1 MLVVVQDIGQQVI
14 GDHPEIYAALGLQG
28 ANMGL
33 NPPAMP
39 LIHIEELSKR
49 FGVNAALQD
58 VNLILEAGSI
68 HALLGQ
74 NGAGKSTI
82 IKILSGLYTPTSGRI
97 TVAGHALGTP
107 EATANMAF
115 IHQDL
120 GLVDSMTIAENIAL
134 STGFGRSGG
143 FISWRQVRDDAAEAL
158 QTVASHLEPDRYVS
172 ELSRA
177 DKSLVAIARAL
188 ASNASVIVLD
198 EPTASLPAADSRRLF
213 DVLEKLRSQGHGLLY
228 VSHRLDEVFAISD
241 TVTVLR
247 DGRLIHSGPI
257 AQKSPRELV
266 VDIVGRK
273 PVSYTSGSGV
283 QQDVERLD
291 VHELTTSQTQAVS
304 FTVHAGEVVGM
315 VGLTGA
321 GHMELGRAL
330 AGARRITSGSVKLDS
345 KDYQPRTPS
354 EAVDAGVGFVTSNRM
369 EEGCAPELTLRENFL
384 PNPAIRSKN
393 PFAWTSPKT
402 ERKLAGE
409 LVERYGVR
417 PALTEVAIATLSGG
431 NQQKIMIGR
440 WLSTRR
446 KLIILEEPTAGVDV
460 GAKAD
465 IYTLLEESLAGGLA
479 VLMISTDFEE
489 VANVCH
495 RALVFV
501 QGKVTAELSG
511 PDLSIAN
518 LTAAASGAALTSE

>member
-1 MLVVVQDIGQQVI
+1 
-14 GDHPEIYAALGLQG
+14 
-28 ANMGL
+28 MGT
-33 NPPAMP
+33 NPPSKT
-39 LIHIEELSKR
+39 LIQIDRLSKR

-58 VNLILEAGSI
+58 VDLTLEAGSI

-74 NGAGKSTI
+74 NGAGKSTL
-82 IKILSGLYTPTSGRI
+82 IKILSGLYSPTSGRI

-107 EATANMAF
+107 EAAASMAF

-134 STGFGRSGG
+134 GTGFGRSGG
-143 FISWRQVRDDAAEAL
+143 LISWHKVREGAAEAL
-158 QTVASHLEPDRYVS
+158 QTVAAHLEPDRYVS

-198 EPTASLPAADSRRLF
+198 EPTASLPAADSRKLF
-213 DVLEKLRSQGHGLLY
+213 DVLERLRSKGHGLLY

-266 VDIVGRK
+266 VDIVGHK
-273 PVSYTSGSGV
+273 PASYSSKSMVG
-283 QQDVERLD
+283 QNAERLA
-291 VHELTTSQTQAVS
+291 VHELATERTRPVS
-304 FTVHAGEVVGM
+304 FSVRAGEVVGM

-321 GHMELGRAL
+321 GHMEIGRAL
-330 AGARRITSGSVKLDS
+330 AGAYRIHSGSVTLDS
-345 KDYQPRTPS
+345 ENYQPRS
-354 EAVDAGVGFVTSNRM
+354 ASDAVAAGIGFVTSNRM
-369 EEGCAPELTLRENFL
+369 DEGCAPELTLRENFL
-384 PNPAIRSKN
+384 PNPGVHSKN
-393 PFAWTSPKT
+393 PFLWTKPKE
-402 ERKLAGE
+402 ERRLAE
-409 LVERYGVR
+409 SLIARYGVR
-417 PALTEVAIATLSGG
+417 PALPEVAIATLSGG

-440 WLSTRR
+440 WLSANR

-465 IYTLLEESLAGGLA
+465 IYRLLEESLAAGLA

-489 VANVCH
+489 VASVCQ

-501 QGKVTAELSG
+501 QGNVTTELSG
-511 PDLSIAN
+511 PDLTIAN
-518 LTAAASGAALTSE
+518 LTAAASGAAHTSE

>member
-1 MLVVVQDIGQQVI
+1 
-14 GDHPEIYAALGLQG
+14 
-28 ANMGL
+28 MGP

-39 LIHIEELSKR
+39 LIHIEKLSKR

-58 VNLILEAGSI
+58 VDLTLETGSI

-74 NGAGKSTI
+74 NGAGKSTL
-82 IKILSGLYTPTSGRI
+82 IKILSGLYEATSGSI
-97 TVAGHALGTP
+97 TVAGHPLGSP
-107 EATANMAF
+107 EATGSMAF

-134 STGFGRSGG
+134 GTGFGRSGG
-143 FISWRQVRDDAAEAL
+143 FISWRQVRDAAADAL

-172 ELSRA
+172 ELTRA

-188 ASNASVIVLD
+188 ATSASVIVLD

-213 DVLEKLRSQGHGLLY
+213 EVLEKLRSKGHGLLY

-247 DGRLIHSGPI
+247 DGRLIHTGPI
-257 AQKSPRELV
+257 ARKSPRELV
-266 VDIVGRK
+266 VDIVGHK
-273 PVSYTSGSGV
+273 PTPYTSGSGV
-283 QQDVERLD
+283 RKDVERLK
-291 VHELTTSQTQAVS
+291 VTELSTFQTRAVS
-304 FTVHAGEVVGM
+304 FSVHEGEVVGM

-330 AGARRITSGSVKLDS
+330 AGAHRITSGSVLLDS
-345 KDYQPRTPS
+345 KAYQPRTPS

-384 PNPAIRSKN
+384 PNPGIYSRN
-393 PFAWTSPKT
+393 PFAWTSPRA
-402 ERKLAGE
+402 ERKVAVD

-440 WLSTRR
+440 WLSTKR

-465 IYTLLEESLAGGLA
+465 IYTLLEESLADGLA
-479 VLMISTDFEE
+479 VLMISSDFEE
-489 VANVCH
+489 VANVCD

-501 QGKVTAELSG
+501 QGTVTAELSG
-511 PDLSIAN
+511 AELSIAN
-518 LTAAASGAALTSE
+518 LTAAASGAAFTSE

>member
-1 MLVVVQDIGQQVI
+1 
-14 GDHPEIYAALGLQG
+14 
-28 ANMGL
+28 MGP

-39 LIHIEELSKR
+39 LIHIEKLSKR

-58 VNLILEAGSI
+58 VDLTLEAGSI

-74 NGAGKSTI
+74 NGAGKSTL
-82 IKILSGLYTPTSGRI
+82 IKILSGLYVATSGSI
-97 TVAGHALGTP
+97 TVAGHPLGSP
-107 EATANMAF
+107 EATGSMAF

-134 STGFGRSGG
+134 GTGFGRSGG
-143 FISWRQVRDDAAEAL
+143 FISWRQVRDAAADAL

-172 ELSRA
+172 ELTRA

-188 ASNASVIVLD
+188 ATSASVIVLD

-213 DVLEKLRSQGHGLLY
+213 EVLEKLRSKGHGLLY

-247 DGRLIHSGPI
+247 DGRLIHTGPI
-257 AQKSPRELV
+257 ARKSPRELV
-266 VDIVGRK
+266 VDIVGHK
-273 PVSYTSGSGV
+273 PTSYTSGSGV
-283 QQDVERLD
+283 RKDVERLK
-291 VHELTTSQTQAVS
+291 VTELSTFQTRAVS
-304 FTVHAGEVVGM
+304 FSVHEGEVVGM

-330 AGARRITSGSVKLDS
+330 AGAHRITSGSVLLDS
-345 KDYQPRTPS
+345 KGYQPRTPS

-384 PNPAIRSKN
+384 PNPGIYSRN
-393 PFAWTSPKT
+393 PFAWTSPRA
-402 ERKLAGE
+402 ERKVAGD

-440 WLSTRR
+440 WLSTKR

-465 IYTLLEESLAGGLA
+465 IYNLLEESLADGLA
-479 VLMISTDFEE
+479 VLMISSDFEE
-489 VANVCH
+489 VANVCD

-501 QGKVTAELSG
+501 QGTVTAELTG
-511 PDLSIAN
+511 AELSIAN
-518 LTAAASGAALTSE
+518 LTAAASGAAFTSE

>member
-1 MLVVVQDIGQQVI
+1 
-14 GDHPEIYAALGLQG
+14 
-28 ANMGL
+28 MGL
-33 NPPAMP
+33 NPPPAEP
-39 LIHIEELSKR
+39 LIQIEHLSKR

-58 VNLILEAGSI
+58 VNLTLDAGSI

-74 NGAGKSTI
+74 NGAGKSTL
-82 IKILSGLYTPTSGRI
+82 IKILSGLYSPTSGQI

-120 GLVDSMTIAENIAL
+120 GLVDTMTIAENIAL
-134 STGFGRSGG
+134 GTGFGRTGG
-143 FISWRQVRDDAAEAL
+143 FISWRQVRDNAAEAL

-257 AQKSPRELV
+257 AQKTPRELV
-266 VDIVGRK
+266 VDIVGHK
-273 PVSYTSGSGV
+273 PLSYTSSSGV
-283 QQDVERLD
+283 QQDTRRLE
-291 VHELTTSQTQAVS
+291 VLELATAQTRPVS
-304 FTVHAGEVVGM
+304 FSVHAGEVVGM

-330 AGARRITSGSVKLDS
+330 AGARRITSGTVKLDS
-345 KDYQPRTPS
+345 EDYK
-354 EAVDAGVGFVTSNRM
+354 
-369 EEGCAPELTLRENFL
+369 
-384 PNPAIRSKN
+384 PARRLMR
-393 PFAWTSPKT
+393 WT
-402 ERKLAGE
+402 
-409 LVERYGVR
+409 
-417 PALTEVAIATLSGG
+417 
-431 NQQKIMIGR
+431 
-440 WLSTRR
+440 
-446 KLIILEEPTAGVDV
+446 
-460 GAKAD
+460 
-465 IYTLLEESLAGGLA
+465 
-479 VLMISTDFEE
+479 
-489 VANVCH
+489 
-495 RALVFV
+495 RA
-501 QGKVTAELSG
+501 
-511 PDLSIAN
+511 
-518 LTAAASGAALTSE
+518 

>member
-1 MLVVVQDIGQQVI
+1 
-14 GDHPEIYAALGLQG
+14 
-28 ANMGL
+28 MGL
-33 NPPAMP
+33 NPPPAEP
-39 LIHIEELSKR
+39 LIQIEQLSKR

-58 VNLILEAGSI
+58 VNLTLDAGSI

-74 NGAGKSTI
+74 NGAGKSTL
-82 IKILSGLYTPTSGRI
+82 IKILSGLYSPTSGQI

-120 GLVDSMTIAENIAL
+120 GLVDTMTIAENIAL
-134 STGFGRSGG
+134 STGFGRTGG
-143 FISWRQVRDDAAEAL
+143 FISWRQVRDNAAEAL

-247 DGRLIHSGPI
+247 DGRLIYSGPI
-257 AQKSPRELV
+257 AQKTPRELV
-266 VDIVGRK
+266 VDIVGHK
-273 PVSYTSGSGV
+273 PVSYSSNSGV
-283 QQDVERLD
+283 QQDIERLE
-291 VHELTTSQTQAVS
+291 VLELATAQTRPVS

-330 AGARRITSGSVKLDS
+330 AGARRITSGKIKLDS
-345 KDYQPRTPS
+345 EDYQPRTPTD
-354 EAVDAGVGFVTSNRM
+354 AVDSGVGFVTSNRM
-369 EEGCAPELTLRENFL
+369 DEGCAPELTLRENFL
-384 PNPAIRSKN
+384 PNPGIRSRN
-393 PFAWTSPKT
+393 PFVWTSPKA
-402 ERKLAGE
+402 ERKLARK
-409 LVERYGVR
+409 LVDQYGVR

-431 NQQKIMIGR
+431 NQQKIMVGR
-440 WLSTRR
+440 WLSTHR
-446 KLIILEEPTAGVDV
+446 KLIVLEEPTAGVDV

-465 IYTLLEESLAGGLA
+465 IYTLLEESLAAGLA

-501 QGKVTAELSG
+501 QGTVTAELSG
-511 PDLSIAN
+511 ADLTIAN

>member
-1 MLVVVQDIGQQVI
+1 
-14 GDHPEIYAALGLQG
+14 
-28 ANMGL
+28 MGL
-33 NPPAMP
+33 NPPATP
-39 LIHIEELSKR
+39 LIQIEKLSKR

-58 VNLILEAGSI
+58 VDLTLEAGSI

-82 IKILSGLYTPTSGRI
+82 IKILSGLYAPTSGRI
-97 TVAGHALGTP
+97 SVSGHALGTP

-134 STGFGRSGG
+134 STGFGRTGG

-158 QTVASHLEPDRYVS
+158 KTVASHLEPDRYVS

-213 DVLEKLRSQGHGLLY
+213 DVLEKLRNQGHGLLY

-257 AQKSPRELV
+257 AEKSPRELV
-266 VDIVGRK
+266 VDIVGHK
-273 PVSYTSGSGV
+273 PVTYTSGSGV
-283 QQDVERLD
+283 QKDVERLE
-291 VHELTTSQTQAVS
+291 VRELTTSQTRAVS

-330 AGARRITSGSVKLDS
+330 AGARKITSGSALLDS
-345 KDYQPRTPS
+345 KNFHPRTPS

-384 PNPAIRSKN
+384 PNPGIRSKN
-393 PFAWTSPKT
+393 PFAWTTPRA
-402 ERKLAGE
+402 ERKVATD
-409 LVERYGVR
+409 LVNRYGVR

-465 IYTLLEESLAGGLA
+465 IYTLLEESLADGLG

-501 QGKVTAELSG
+501 QGTVTAELSG
-511 PDLSIAN
+511 ADLSIAN

>member
-1 MLVVVQDIGQQVI
+1 
-14 GDHPEIYAALGLQG
+14 
-28 ANMGL
+28 MGP
-33 NPPAMP
+33 NPPSMP
-39 LIHIEELSKR
+39 LIHIEQLSKR
-49 FGVNAALQD
+49 FGVNSALQD
-58 VNLILEAGSI
+58 VNLTLEAGSI

-74 NGAGKSTI
+74 NGAGKSTL
-82 IKILSGLYTPTSGRI
+82 IKILSGLYTPTSGHI
-97 TVAGHALGTP
+97 TVAGHRLGTP
-107 EATANMAF
+107 EAAANMAF

-134 STGFGRSGG
+134 GTGFGRTGG
-143 FISWRQVRDDAAEAL
+143 FISWRQVRDAAGEAL

-213 DVLEKLRSQGHGLLY
+213 DVLEKLRNQGHGLLY

-241 TVTVLR
+241 AVTVLR

-257 AQKSPRELV
+257 SQKSPRELV
-266 VDIVGRK
+266 VDIVGHK

-283 QQDVERLD
+283 RKDTERLA
-291 VHELTTSQTQAVS
+291 VNELTTSQTRAVS
-304 FTVHAGEVVGM
+304 FAVHAGEVVGM

-330 AGARRITSGSVKLDS
+330 AGACRITSGSVLLDS
-345 KDYQPRTPS
+345 KKYHPRTPS
-354 EAVDAGVGFVTSNRM
+354 EAVDSGVGFVTSNRM

-384 PNPAIRSKN
+384 PNPAIRSRN
-393 PFAWTSPKT
+393 PFAWTSPRA
-402 ERKLAGE
+402 ERQLAAG
-409 LVERYGVR
+409 LVDRYGVR

-440 WLSTRR
+440 WLSTQR

-465 IYTLLEESLAGGLA
+465 IYTLLEESLADGLA

-501 QGKVTAELSG
+501 QGSVTAELSG
-511 PDLSIAN
+511 ADLSIAN

>member
-1 MLVVVQDIGQQVI
+1 
-14 GDHPEIYAALGLQG
+14 
-28 ANMGL
+28 MGL

-39 LIHIEELSKR
+39 LIHIEKLSKR

-58 VNLILEAGSI
+58 VDLTLEAGSI

-74 NGAGKSTI
+74 NGAGKSTL
-82 IKILSGLYTPTSGRI
+82 IKILSGLYTPTGGNI
-97 TVAGHALGTP
+97 TVAGHPLGSA
-107 EATANMAF
+107 EAAASMAF

-134 STGFGRSGG
+134 GTGFGRSGG
-143 FISWRQVRDDAAEAL
+143 FISWRQVRDAAAEAL
-158 QTVASHLEPDRYVS
+158 QTVAAHLEPDRYVS
-172 ELSRA
+172 ELTRA

-188 ASNASVIVLD
+188 ATNASVIILD

-213 DVLEKLRSQGHGLLY
+213 DVLEKLRSKGHGLLY

-247 DGRLIHSGPI
+247 DGRLIHTGPI
-257 AQKSPRELV
+257 AEKSPRELV
-266 VDIVGRK
+266 VDIVGHR

-283 QQDVERLD
+283 QQDVERLR
-291 VHELTTSQTQAVS
+291 VTELGTSQTQPAS

-330 AGARRITSGSVKLDS
+330 AGARRITSGSVLLDS
-345 KDYQPRTPS
+345 KNYNPRTPS

-369 EEGCAPELTLRENFL
+369 DEGCAPELTLRENFL
-384 PNPAIRSKN
+384 PNPGIRSKN
-393 PFAWTSPKT
+393 PFAWTSPRA
-402 ERKLAGE
+402 ERKLAAQ

-465 IYTLLEESLAGGLA
+465 IYTLLEESLADGLA

-501 QGKVTAELSG
+501 QGTVTAELSG
-511 PDLSIAN
+511 ADLSIAN

>member
-1 MLVVVQDIGQQVI
+1 
-14 GDHPEIYAALGLQG
+14 
-28 ANMGL
+28 MGL
-33 NPPAMP
+33 NISPMP
-39 LIHIEELSKR
+39 LIHIEKLSKR

-58 VNLILEAGSI
+58 VDLTLEAGSI

-74 NGAGKSTI
+74 NGAGKSTL
-82 IKILSGLYTPTSGRI
+82 IKILSGLYTATSGSI
-97 TVAGHALGTP
+97 TVAGHPLGTP
-107 EATANMAF
+107 EAAADMAF

-134 STGFGRSGG
+134 GTGFGKAGG
-143 FISWRQVRDDAAEAL
+143 FISWRQVRDAAAEAL
-158 QTVASHLEPDRYVS
+158 QTVASHLEPDRHVS
-172 ELSRA
+172 ELTRA

-188 ASNASVIVLD
+188 ATSAKVIILD

-213 DVLEKLRSQGHGLLY
+213 EVLEKLRSKGHGLLY

-247 DGRLIHSGPI
+247 DGRLIHTGPI

-266 VDIVGRK
+266 VDIVGHK
-273 PVSYTSGSGV
+273 PASYSSGHGV
-283 QQDVERLD
+283 QQDVERLQ
-291 VHELTTSQTQAVS
+291 VTELGTSQTRAVS
-304 FTVHAGEVVGM
+304 FSVHAGEVVGM

-330 AGARRITSGSVKLDS
+330 AGAHKITSGSALLDS
-345 KDYQPRTPS
+345 KSYAPRTPA

-369 EEGCAPELTLRENFL
+369 EEGCAPELSIRENFL
-384 PNPAIRSKN
+384 PNPGIRSKN
-393 PFAWTSPKT
+393 PFAWTRPKT
-402 ERKLAGE
+402 ERQTAVE

-440 WLSTRR
+440 WLNTGR

-465 IYTLLEESLAGGLA
+465 IYTLLEESLADGLA

-501 QGKVTAELSG
+501 QGTVTAELSG
-511 PDLSIAN
+511 PELTIAN